1 LDYKALWERARL
13 VRRVLRFRSM
23 SFVRRR
29 PRAGLVAV
37 AALAALGLGSCI
49 SPTLPL
55 PPPEAPESI
64 QAVEDGTWRVGGSC
78 TPGAVVTV
86 LNQVTGLGV
95 TIEDRDLDGRYAV
108 TLEAEECDLA
118 SVTQADE
125 DGLSPETSF
134 VIVETVP
141 GVESDP
147 SICQ

>member
-1 LDYKALWERARL
+1 MGV
-13 VRRVLRFRSM
+13 VRPVLSYPSM

-29 PRAGLVAV
+29 GAGLLA
-37 AALAALGLGSCI
+37 AALAAAGLSSCV

-55 PPPEAPESI
+55 PPPEEPESI
-64 QAVEDGTWRVGGSC
+64 QLVEDGWRIGGSC
-78 TPGAVVTV
+78 NPGAVVTV

-118 SVTQADE
+118 SVTQSDE
-125 DGLSPETSF
+125 DGPSPETSF
-134 VIVETVP
+134 VILEKIP